1 MEKKGNMKDIIENFQ
16 EGELYKNHKKLLEER
31 RKSIKKGNNI
41 IHLQH
46 LGQFSNDELQEIN
59 KNLSSVNLELSS
71 YDKSGDFSASLE
83 TSELIAYFLIH
94 QQLINEILKNVG
106 NNAIWEIVKSS
117 LLFGWKKLRNDKY
130 YKITSSTK
138 EEKKVKYGLKIELD
152 KNTRFEFELSG
163 DLDKEIIENSL
174 DKILDFLKDQKKNET
189 SKLKT
194 STKYSKKEKKW
205 KKLK

>member
-16 EGELYKNHKKLLEER
+16 ESELYKNHKKLLEER
-31 RKSIKKGNNI
+31 RKTIKKGNNI
-41 IHLQH
+41 IHLEH

-71 YDKSGDFSASLE
+71 YDKSGDFSASAE

-138 EEKKVKYGLKIELD
+138 EEKKVKYGLKVELD
-152 KNTRFEFELSG
+152 KKTRFEFELSG

-174 DKILDFLKDQKKNET
+174 DKILDFLKDKKKNET
-189 SKLKT
+189 SKFKT

-205 KKLK
+205 KELK

>member
-174 DKILDFLKDQKKNET
+174 DKILDFLKNQKKNET

>member
-16 EGELYKNHKKLLEER
+16 ESELYKNHKKLLEER
-31 RKSIKKGNNI
+31 RKTIKKGNNI

-138 EEKKVKYGLKIELD
+138 EEKKVKYGLKVELD